1 MSYNNM
7 IMAEDPQAVM
17 KLKENISSLENRQ
30 EYMQKVNDFY
40 KEHGTVQ
47 GCSDISYETA
57 LELDK
62 RVNENQSTPYPGKFF
77 KDNYAEINRMK
88 SNIERLETRKETLFK
103 SWQFRGG
110 KAVVNLANNRL
121 QLMFKEKPDEE
132 MRNALKQ
139 NGFKWAPTQKA
150 WQRPLDYK
158 TMAAADRIDFIKPIS
173 GIKPSELQPKQQK
186 RNVPER

>member
-30 EYMQKVNDFY
+30 EYMQKVNDYY

-47 GCSDISYETA
+47 GCSDISHETA

-121 QLMFKEKPDEE
+121 QLVFKEKPDEE
-132 MRNALKQ
+132 MRNVLKQ

-150 WQRPLDYK
+150 WRRPLDYK
-158 TMAAADRIDFIKPIS
+158 TMAAADRIDFIKPIN
-173 GIKPSELQPKQQK
+173 GKKPSELQPKQQN

>member
-1 MSYNNM
+1 M

-121 QLMFKEKPDEE
+121 QLVFNEKPGEE
-132 MRNALKQ
+132 MRNVLKQ

-158 TMAAADRIDFIKPIS
+158 TMVAADRIDFIKPIS